1 MPRIALGILIA
12 LATARVF
19 AGCLFVIGWVELG
32 EWGTI
37 IAALAAA
44 IGIRYGIHQV
54 WRRFGR

>member
-12 LATARVF
+12 IATALVF
-19 AGCLFVIGWVELG
+19 AGCLFVIGWLELG

-44 IGIRYGIHQV
+44 IGIRYGIHQGG
-54 WRRFGR
+54 RRCGR

>member
-12 LATARVF
+12 ITTALAF
-19 AGCLFVIGWVELG
+19 ACCLFVIGWLELG

-37 IAALAAA
+37 IAALVAA